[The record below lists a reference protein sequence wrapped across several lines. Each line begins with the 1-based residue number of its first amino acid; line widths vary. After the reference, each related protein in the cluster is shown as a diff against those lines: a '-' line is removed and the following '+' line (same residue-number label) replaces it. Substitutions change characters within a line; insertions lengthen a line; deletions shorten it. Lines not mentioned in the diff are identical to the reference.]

1 MTMKG
6 SVVASAVM
14 HGLVLTWALVSISA
28 PASFEVADVEAL
40 PVDIIPI
47 TDVTQIQQGDKSAPV
62 KDKAAPVPTEKPQ
75 TVPNAEN
82 MGENE
87 VDLKT
92 PPTPSKKPSEVE
104 AAAAPKKSENNAP
117 VKDAKANDVKEVAK
131 EETDV
136 APTDEVA
143 ALLKP
148 SEQPKPDPKPEVTT
162 ETPPEQPAE
171 TAEEQLPENVPVP
184 AVKPKPQP
192 PEKPKEAEKK
202 PDTKATEAKTKTD
215 KAKKI
220 ADKKQEMAKSSSQ
233 QESDFNAD
241 EIAALLNKQDASGG
255 GAKASK
261 EEAAFGGK
269 KTTGGSSLSQ
279 SEIDALRG
287 QIAQNWS
294 VIAGLEGMDEVR
306 IRVKMS
312 LDESGD
318 IVGEPE
324 VEASGGPE
332 STRRAL
338 EGAAYR
344 AVRRSAPFRNLPVDK
359 YDAWSEVIVNFDP
372 SNLAG

>member
-1 MTMKG
+1 MKG
-6 SVVASAVM
+6 SVVASAVL

-62 KDKAAPVPTEKPQ
+62 KEKAAPVPSKKP
-75 TVPNAEN
+75 TNVANAEN
-82 MGENE
+82 MGDNE

-92 PPTPSKKPSEVE
+92 PPTPSKKPTEVE
-104 AAAAPKKSENNAP
+104 AAAAPKKSDNNAP

-136 APTDEVA
+136 APADEVA

-148 SEQPKPDPKPEVTT
+148 SEEPKPDPKPEVT
-162 ETPPEQPAE
+162 EAIPDKPAEPVEQP
-171 TAEEQLPENVPVP
+171 LPDNVPVP
-184 AVKPKPQP
+184 AMKPKPTP

-202 PDTKATEAKTKTD
+202 PDAKATEAKTKTD
-215 KAKKI
+215 KTKKV

-255 GAKASK
+255 GAKSSQ

-312 LDESGD
+312 LDDSGD

-344 AVRRSAPFRNLPVDK
+344 AVRRSAPFKNLPVDK